1 MKYRSVKKAQEA
13 KMKHHPIL
21 DEFTINAHRL
31 RNRAVVAPLS
41 RVSTKGD
48 GVPTMNMARYYTEYA
63 SGGFGLVITEG
74 TYTDQYFSQAYAN
87 QPGIVTDK
95 QVTGWK
101 QVTDAVHKAGGLIIL
116 QLMHAGALS
125 QCLDITA
132 GPSAVKPL
140 REKMDGYGGEG
151 PYPLPLELSQTDV
164 VELISG
170 FAHSARRAVLAGFDG
185 VEIHGANGYLID
197 QFLTDY
203 TNQRTDRY
211 GGSTCH
217 RVRLAIE
224 VTKAVRQSV
233 DDDFIVGIRLS
244 QGKVN
249 DFEYTWPGGASDA
262 EVIFPQVAEAGVDYI
277 HFASEGQG
285 FDHGCVLADGTSLP
299 RLARELTGLPVI
311 ANGGLHDPDEA
322 YRILQDNHG
331 DLAALGSGALANP
344 NWPDLLSSGAPI
356 CAFDPMML
364 STGVTIEATR
374 DWKIRHTET
383 LTNDTGLYTIY
394 HNDTDL

>member
-1 MKYRSVKKAQEA
+1 MKHRSAKKARKT
-13 KMKHHPIL
+13 KMERHPIL
-21 DEFTINAHRL
+21 DEFTIKAHRL
-31 RNRAVVAPLS
+31 RNRAVVAPMS

-48 GVPTMNMARYYTEYA
+48 GVPTMNMARYYAEYA

-74 TYTDQYFSQAYAN
+74 TYTDRYFSKAYAN
-87 QPGIVTDK
+87 QPGIVTDQQVSSWQ
-95 QVTGWK
+95 QVTE
-101 QVTDAVHKAGGLIIL
+101 AVHKAGGLIIL

-140 REKMDGYGGEG
+140 GKKMKDYGGEG
-151 PYPLPLELSQTDV
+151 PFPLPLELSQIDV
-164 VELISG
+164 IELICG
-170 FAHSARRAVLAGFDG
+170 FARSAHRAASAGFDG

-211 GGSTCH
+211 GGST
-217 RVRLAIE
+217 RNRIRLAVE

-249 DFEYTWPGGASDA
+249 DFDYTWPGGARDA
-262 EVIFPQVAEAGVDYI
+262 AIIFPQVAGAGVDYI
-277 HFASEGQG
+277 HFASEGRG

-299 RLARELTGLPVI
+299 RLARALTGLPVI
-311 ANGGLHDPDEA
+311 ANGGLHDPDGA
-322 YRILQDNHG
+322 YRILQDGHG

-344 NWPDLLSSGAPI
+344 DWPDRLAREAPI

-364 STGVTIEATR
+364 LKGVTIEATW
-374 DWKIRHTET
+374 DWQTRHSEEKTT
-383 LTNDTGLYTIY
+383 VSAHRLIGCVN
-394 HNDTDL
+394 